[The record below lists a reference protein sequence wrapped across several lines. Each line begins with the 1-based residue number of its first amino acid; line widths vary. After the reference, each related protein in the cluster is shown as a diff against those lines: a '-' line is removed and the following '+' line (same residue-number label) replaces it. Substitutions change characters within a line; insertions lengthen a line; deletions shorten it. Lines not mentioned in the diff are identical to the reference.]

1 MNGVVGMDDE
11 MLKLMAR
18 INISSYRLKTV
29 KSLKEGDK
37 IPSQIAKDV
46 DIRINHISGI
56 LKELKELGVVVCLN
70 EEDKRNRVYRLT
82 PTGRQ
87 IADYLD

>member
-1 MNGVVGMDDE
+1 MEWCCGMDDE

-37 IPSQIAKDV
+37 IPSQIAKDAN
-46 DIRINHISGI
+46 IRINHISGI
-56 LKELKELGVVVCLN
+56 LKELKELDVVVCLN

-87 IADYLD
+87 IVDYLD

>member
-1 MNGVVGMDDE
+1 MDDE

-29 KSLKEGDK
+29 KALKDGDK
-37 IPSQIAKDV
+37 IPSQIAKDA
-46 DIRINHISGI
+46 DIRINHISSI
-56 LKELKELGVVVCLN
+56 LKELKELGIVVCLN
-70 EEDKRNRVYRLT
+70 EEDKRNRIYQLT

>member
-1 MNGVVGMDDE
+1 

-46 DIRINHISGI
+46 DIRIKRVGCC
-56 LKELKELGVVVCLN
+56 CLS
-70 EEDKRNRVYRLT
+70 
-82 PTGRQ
+82 
-87 IADYLD
+87 

>member
-1 MNGVVGMDDE
+1 

-56 LKELKELGVVVCLN
+56 LKELKELGIN
-70 EEDKRNRVYRLT
+70 
-82 PTGRQ
+82 
-87 IADYLD
+87 

>member
-1 MNGVVGMDDE
+1 MDDE

-29 KSLKEGDK
+29 KVLKDGDK
-37 IPSQIAKDV
+37 IPSQIAKDA
-46 DIRINHISGI
+46 DIRINHISSI
-56 LKELKELGVVVCLN
+56 LKELKELGIVVCLN
-70 EEDKRNRVYRLT
+70 EEDKRNRIYQLT

>member
-1 MNGVVGMDDE
+1 MDDE

-29 KSLKEGDK
+29 KALKEGDK
-37 IPSQIAKDV
+37 IPSQIAKDAG
-46 DIRINHISGI
+46 IRLNHISNI

-70 EEDKRNRVYRLT
+70 EEDKRNRIYQLT
-82 PTGRQ
+82 PIGRQ

>member
-1 MNGVVGMDDE
+1 

-29 KSLKEGDK
+29 KALKDGDK
-37 IPSQIAKDV
+37 IPSQIAKDA
-46 DIRINHISGI
+46 DIRINHISSI
-56 LKELKELGVVVCLN
+56 LKELKELGIVVCLN
-70 EEDKRNRVYRLT
+70 EEDKRNRIYQLT

>member
-1 MNGVVGMDDE
+1 MDDE

-18 INISSYRLKTV
+18 INISSYRLKTLR
-29 KSLKEGDK
+29 SLKEGDK
-37 IPSQIAKDV
+37 IPSQIAKDA

-56 LKELKELGVVVCLN
+56 LKELKELDVVVCLN

-87 IADYLD
+87 IADDLD

>member
-1 MNGVVGMDDE
+1 MEWCCGMDDE

-46 DIRINHISGI
+46 
-56 LKELKELGVVVCLN
+56 KELKELGVVVCLN